1 MCVYA
6 HISFNVYIFMLFFI
20 AARWQRAGRGRN
32 RGRTRGHNRRG
43 RVRDYG
49 QFIYISY
56 K

>member
-1 MCVYA
+1 
-6 HISFNVYIFMLFFI
+6 MLFFI

-43 RVRDYG
+43 RGRGYG